1 MSPLHA
7 VLPRCPKTGLALL
20 TLDGSEGL
28 GNAAPVVFYL
38 NGIGLDAEGYR
49 PGLEGL
55 IREQSTARFARHVA
69 ITVPGFEDDQ
79 EHRGQAP
86 LSIAAQAL
94 KVADC
99 IRHHLSVTPATTV
112 LLYAFS
118 FGSDLAVEVL
128 EQLQGDASV
137 PLRRAILAEMNVQA
151 SSCFITRRL
160 SAAYAEATH
169 QGAPHAA
176 YPGFLA
182 KVTEAH
188 EHGELNSRLWQDMLA
203 YCQVIAR
210 KHWPQLAHSAAEAS
224 ANPEARVQRFL
235 KLSGAFP
242 DTRFELCFTD
252 RRDLARFQAHM
263 QESAA
268 PLGHLRVM
276 DHTAHD
282 HFRAIS
288 PQGVRELLE
297 GRLPEARPRKAN

>member
-1 MSPLHA
+1 MTHPHA
-7 VLPRCPKTGLALL
+7 ALPRCPETGLALL

-28 GNAAPVVFYL
+28 GSAAPVVFYL

-69 ITVPGFEDDQ
+69 ITAPGFEDDQ
-79 EHRGQAP
+79 EHRGHAP
-86 LSIAAQAL
+86 FSMAEQAL
-94 KVADC
+94 QVATC
-99 IRHHLSVTPATTV
+99 IRHHLSVIPATTV

-128 EQLQGDASV
+128 ERLKGDASV
-137 PLRRAILAEMNVQA
+137 PLRRALLAEMNVQA

-160 SAAYAEATH
+160 SDAYAEATH
-169 QGAPHAA
+169 QGAPHMA

-182 KVTEAH
+182 RVTEAH

-224 ANPEARVQRFL
+224 AAPEARVQRFL
-235 KLSGAFP
+235 HLSRSFP
-242 DTRFELCFTD
+242 DTRFEVCFTD
-252 RRDLARFQAHM
+252 HRDLARFQRHKEAC
-263 QESAA
+263 EV

-297 GRLPEARPRKAN
+297 GRLPEAKPRKAN